1 MLVPDLSVWI
11 GAVLCIAVRAH
22 DADGCGPETMLPT
35 VRSINEGLNY
45 I

>member
-22 DADGCGPETMLPT
+22 GADDCGPETMQVVCT
-35 VRSINEGLNY
+35 INGVLNSM
-45 I
+45 